1 MSAVGKILDLP
12 NQNLDDS
19 DWLNATEAAAYL
31 RIFSKSGR
39 PCTARIRNLAN
50 QGRIPFYKPY
60 GRLLFRR
67 SELKR
72 LIESS
77 RKGGFKCL

>member
-1 MSAVGKILDLP
+1 MKVMSRSEMGLE
-12 NQNLDDS
+12 QGFEGS
-19 DWLNATEAAAYL
+19 EWLNADEAATYL

-39 PCTARIRNLAN
+39 PCTARVRNLCS

-67 SELKR
+67 SELER
-72 LIESS
+72 LVASS
-77 RKGGFKCL
+77 RNGDARCQ

>member
-1 MSAVGKILDLP
+1 MSFGNRKDALELVEG
-12 NQNLDDS
+12 S
-19 DWLNATEAAAYL
+19 DWMNAEEAASYL
-31 RIFSKSGR
+31 RIFSRNGR
-39 PCTARIRNLAN
+39 PCTARVRNLVN

-67 SELKR
+67 SELQR

-77 RKGGFKCL
+77 RNGEAKCQ

>member
-39 PCTARIRNLAN
+39 PCAARIRNLVN

-67 SELKR
+67 SELQR